1 MNGEAAD
8 TGPAPTRRDVL
19 RVGVLGM
26 AGAAAGAVGSGVA
39 TVGAAGPEGA
49 DRATAATAD
58 GVLDLYVNEGMVP
71 MVDGTLVYMR
81 GFGDRPTAADDPFPS
96 LTAAPRIFFA
106 DGRLESDRFYP
117 PDAAVPPH
125 GRPSPAGPDPHTPL
139 HYRVRR
145 AYWGSY
151 FPPRTIIAESGG
163 RIRLRVHNTLRQR
176 HELAFSALAA
186 STGPIEPG
194 ATAAL
199 EFDTPEPGTY
209 LFTDPGGGNVQ
220 RTLGLFGVLVVVPRN
235 DRWRLTEGGVEFE
248 RQWVWICHDIDPE
261 WARRARAGE
270 VIDSARTP
278 PVPRYFT
285 LNGRSGYESL
295 ALTED
300 ENLNHS
306 RHEETLISGSPRA
319 TDVRDFSKDATADSL
334 ITGQLLRVVNAGVVV
349 HQIHFHGN
357 HVWTVRRN
365 GQPFGRTAGTVDDE
379 GHIRLQQWEDVVELD
394 ALDVKESVL
403 PIKPPPDGIDEVF
416 AARTT
421 DWQFPMHC
429 HAEPSQ
435 TAGGGLYP
443 GGLVGDWIL
452 VAPLPAEGGH

>member
-1 MNGEAAD
+1 MTRGVV
-8 TGPAPTRRDVL
+8 TTSTSLSRRDVL
-19 RVGVLGM
+19 RVGVAGIAGAT
-26 AGAAAGAVGSGVA
+26 AGAATVGVA
-39 TVGAAGPEGA
+39 PVGAAWPEGA
-49 DRATAATAD
+49 GRAAAASAD

-81 GFGDRPTAADDPFPS
+81 GFGEQPTLADDPFPS

-106 DGRLESDRFYP
+106 DGRLQVDRLYP
-117 PDAAVPPH
+117 PDAVAPPH
-125 GRPSPAGPDPHTPL
+125 GSPAPAGPDPLVPL

-151 FPPRTIIAESGG
+151 FPSRTIIAESGS
-163 RIRLRVHNTLRQR
+163 RIRLRVHNTLQQD
-176 HELAFSALAA
+176 HELAFRGVPVT
-186 STGPIEPG
+186 TGTIAPG

-199 EFDTPEPGTY
+199 EFDSPEPGTY
-209 LFTDPGGGNVQ
+209 LFVDPGGGIVQ
-220 RTLGLFGVLVVVPRN
+220 RTLGLFGVLVVVPRA
-235 DRWRLTEGGVEFE
+235 DRWRLTDGGAEFE
-248 RQWVWICHDIDPE
+248 RQWLWICHDIDPE

-270 VIDSARTP
+270 TIDPERTP

-300 ENLNHS
+300 ENINHQ
-306 RHEETLISGSPRA
+306 RHEDTLVAGAPRA
-319 TDVRDFSKDATADSL
+319 TDVRDLSKDGTADSL
-334 ITGQLLRVVNAGVVV
+334 ITGQLLRLVNAGVVV

-357 HVWTVRRN
+357 HVWTLRRHN
-365 GQPFGRTAGTVDDE
+365 QAFGRTAGTVDDE
-379 GHIRLQQWEDVVELD
+379 GHIKLQQWEDVVELD
-394 ALDVKESVL
+394 PLDVKECVL
-403 PIKPPPDGIDEVF
+403 PVKPPPDGVDEVF

-452 VAPLPAEGGH
+452 TAPAAAEGVH